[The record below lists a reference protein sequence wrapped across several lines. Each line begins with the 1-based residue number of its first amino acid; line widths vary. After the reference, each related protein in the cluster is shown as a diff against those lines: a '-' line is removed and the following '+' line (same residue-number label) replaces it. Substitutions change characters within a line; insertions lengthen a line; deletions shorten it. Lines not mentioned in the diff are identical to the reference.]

1 MQNNQLLK
9 TKSMSKMKSMMAMYA
24 MTIAASMQEDNPFRE
39 TRHIPTKEELEQRRW
54 VIEQKQLN
62 KKLDGGLK
70 KFYYQGEVIY
80 ARNKKNADRKAKN
93 KGLL

>member
-1 MQNNQLLK
+1 MEVAWQAHFVTN
-9 TKSMSKMKSMMAMYA
+9 MF
-24 MTIAASMQEDNPFRE
+24 IR
-39 TRHIPTKEELEQRRW
+39 PTKEELEQRRW

>member
-1 MQNNQLLK
+1 
-9 TKSMSKMKSMMAMYA
+9 MSKMKSMLALYGMA
-24 MTIAASMQEDNPFRE
+24 IAASMQEDNPFRE
-39 TRHIPTKEELEQRRW
+39 TRYVPTEKELEQRRW

-62 KKLDGGLK
+62 KKLDDGLK

>member
-1 MQNNQLLK
+1 
-9 TKSMSKMKSMMAMYA
+9 MSKMKSMMAMYA
-24 MTIAASMQEDNPFRE
+24 MTIAASMQGGKPFRE
-39 TRHIPTKEELEQRRW
+39 TRYVPTKEELEQRRW
-54 VIEQKQLN
+54 VTEQKQLN
-62 KKLDGGLK
+62 KKLDDGLK